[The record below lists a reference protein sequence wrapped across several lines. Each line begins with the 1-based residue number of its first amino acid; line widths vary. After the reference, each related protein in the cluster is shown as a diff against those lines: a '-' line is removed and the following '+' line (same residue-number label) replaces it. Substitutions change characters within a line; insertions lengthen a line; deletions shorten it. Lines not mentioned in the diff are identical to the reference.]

1 MCAVDIAGMGCR
13 ASIDVDNPIYET
25 VMKLIMYTM
34 GNLNQR
40 RHPVPRNGFLFWVII
55 PIK

>member
-1 MCAVDIAGMGCR
+1 MCAVDIAGMSCR

-34 GNLNQR
+34 GNLNQQ